1 MTPDPLDLD
10 AVEALCGAAT
20 TGPWSVRPIHF
31 DNWGIIRS
39 AMGNLVAVARAG
51 DTSYR
56 DRDHRLAGTDPFEHN
71 AQFIAAART
80 LVPALVTRLR
90 AAEAEVVRLRAVETW
105 LRGGKDGPSCF
116 DRWICTPNGQEGP
129 VVARH
134 YEAPADLEAPTLA
147 ELGAK
152 LADAARTAG
161 A

>member
-90 AAEAEVVRLRAVETW
+90 AAEAECARLRGDAERLEHMVIHGYALSSFT
-105 LRGGKDGPSCF
+105 RDS
-116 DRWICTPNGQEGP
+116 
-129 VVARH
+129 VMH
-134 YEAPADLEAPTLA
+134 YRASMVHPWTTDWRAAI
-147 ELGAK
+147 
-152 LADAARTAG
+152 DAARTAG